1 MSLPQ
6 VSTLPNG
13 LRIVTD
19 QMDGV
24 ETASLGIWVDV
35 GTRDEPAEI
44 NGVAHLLEHMAFKG
58 TERRSARAI
67 AEEIETVGG
76 HLNAYTS
83 REHTA
88 YYARIL
94 KDDVPLAVD
103 LLSDILQN
111 SVFDAEELTR
121 ERTVIL
127 QEIGQALDTPDDL
140 IFDHFQE
147 CAYPAQGLGRP
158 VLGQEEIIRSIP
170 REAIAGYMHEH
181 YGASR
186 MVLSAAGAVDHDML
200 VELAAARFGGLG
212 DPPAIRPEAAHY
224 VGGDR
229 REEKDLEQV
238 HLVLGFPSVGF
249 DDPDYYAAQLLS
261 TLVGGGMSS
270 RLFQEIREK
279 RGLVYTI
286 YAFGAAYKDGGLFG
300 IYAGTGGLS
309 VRDERRYAL
318 SLLDTMLGGGMSS
331 RLFQEIR
338 EKRGL
343 VYTIYAFGAAYKD
356 SGIFG
361 IYAGTGEDEVE
372 ELMPVLCGSLVETAD
387 TLTEAEIARTRAQ
400 LKASLLMGLESS
412 SSRAEHYANHM
423 LIYGRP
429 QASAEIVRQIEAV
442 DQAAVARVARRI
454 FAGAPTFTALGPIGK
469 VEGFDRIARRLTP

>member
-13 LRIVTD
+13 LRVVTD
-19 QMDGV
+19 RMEGV
-24 ETASLGIWVDV
+24 ETASIGVWVDV
-35 GTRDEPAEI
+35 GTRNEPEDV

-67 AEEIETVGG
+67 AEEIESVGG

-88 YYARIL
+88 YYARVL

-103 LLSDILQN
+103 ILGDILQH
-111 SVFDAEELTR
+111 SVFDAEELGR

-127 QEIGQALDTPDDL
+127 QEIGQALDTPDDV
-140 IFDHFQE
+140 IFDLFQE
-147 CAYPAQGLGRP
+147 RAYPSQGLGRP
-158 VLGQEEIIRSIP
+158 VLGQEDIIRNIQ
-170 REAIAGYMHEH
+170 RDAVAHYMRRH

-186 MVLSAAGAVDHDML
+186 MVLSAAGAVEHDRI
-200 VELAAARFGGLG
+200 VELAAARFADLADAPGI
-212 DPPAIRPEAAHY
+212 PPEPARY

-229 REEKDLEQV
+229 RDEKDLEQV
-238 HLVLGFPSVGF
+238 HIVLGFPSVSF
-249 DDPDYYAAQLLS
+249 ADPDYYAAQLLS

-286 YAFGAAYKDGGLFG
+286 YAFGASYMDGGLFG
-300 IYAGTGGLS
+300 IYAGTG
-309 VRDERRYAL
+309 
-318 SLLDTMLGGGMSS
+318 
-331 RLFQEIR
+331 
-338 EKRGL
+338 
-343 VYTIYAFGAAYKD
+343 
-356 SGIFG
+356 
-361 IYAGTGEDEVE
+361 EDEVK
-372 ELMPVLCGSLVETAD
+372 ELMPVLCDSLVETAD
-387 TLTEAEIARTRAQ
+387 TLTDEEIGRTRAQ

-412 SSRAEHYANHM
+412 SSRAEHFANHM

-429 QASAEIVRQIEAV
+429 LPSSEIIGLIDAV
-442 DQAAVARVARRI
+442 DRDAVARVARRI
-454 FAGAPTFTALGPIGK
+454 FAAPPTLAALGPIGK
-469 VEGFDRIARRLTP
+469 VESFDRIAGRLAP